1 MKYNLRCLICR
12 GFKDCISKYIFVIVF
27 SALLL
32 VIARHTTV
40 PVQNIL
46 YNISSSLFALP
57 IIFICYDVY
66 QIIITRKQRKMVTIQ
81 INDKIEELFTDFI
94 FMTAKFRTDF
104 DSATV
109 ASPDFL
115 DLRNSTSNQIFQDIS
130 STEHYGFFIFSYFDD
145 LCQEINKILDSP
157 LFLLYS
163 PNEIISLISEF
174 SMEYQTFLNEFKFI
188 SRDDFILIGS
198 CNNLTFEIEEKA
210 QGDHV
215 IYRIQQNRDDKNYV
229 LYQASY
235 PLFDEQMLKG
245 IYRISGTKSKILSAH
260 IVKLYSIIKRWEKE
274 CDFSLHTDQFFVI
287 AGRPAQEPYINLYA
301 KDNFSINVFWP

>member
-1 MKYNLRCLICR
+1 MCLAITNKR
-12 GFKDCISKYIFVIVF
+12 AENTITKMYFEI
-27 SALLL
+27 
-32 VIARHTTV
+32 
-40 PVQNIL
+40 Q
-46 YNISSSLFALP
+46 SLNPL
-57 IIFICYDVY
+57 
-66 QIIITRKQRKMVTIQ
+66 Q

-174 SMEYQTFLNEFKFI
+174 S
-188 SRDDFILIGS
+188 
-198 CNNLTFEIEEKA
+198 
-210 QGDHV
+210 
-215 IYRIQQNRDDKNYV
+215 
-229 LYQASY
+229 
-235 PLFDEQMLKG
+235 
-245 IYRISGTKSKILSAH
+245 ILSLIW
-260 IVKLYSIIKRWEKE
+260 IVTILRCFLVII
-274 CDFSLHTDQFFVI
+274 I
-287 AGRPAQEPYINLYA
+287 
-301 KDNFSINVFWP
+301 

>member
-163 PNEIISLISEF
+163 PNEIISLISDG
-174 SMEYQTFLNEFKFI
+174 I
-188 SRDDFILIGS
+188 SNI
-198 CNNLTFEIEEKA
+198 
-210 QGDHV
+210 
-215 IYRIQQNRDDKNYV
+215 
-229 LYQASY
+229 
-235 PLFDEQMLKG
+235 P
-245 IYRISGTKSKILSAH
+245 
-260 IVKLYSIIKRWEKE
+260 
-274 CDFSLHTDQFFVI
+274 
-287 AGRPAQEPYINLYA
+287 
-301 KDNFSINVFWP
+301 

>member
-130 STEHYGFFIFSYFDD
+130 STEHYGFFIFSYFFKS
-145 LCQEINKILDSP
+145 LYSASNPARSRMTVSTCGP
-157 LFLLYS
+157 LFSHTFPGPFAFCRYFS
-163 PNEIISLISEF
+163 PSVQL
-174 SMEYQTFLNEFKFI
+174 
-188 SRDDFILIGS
+188 SRTVIK
-198 CNNLTFEIEEKA
+198 EEPSS
-210 QGDHV
+210 V
-215 IYRIQQNRDDKNYV
+215 
-229 LYQASY
+229 
-235 PLFDEQMLKG
+235 
-245 IYRISGTKSKILSAH
+245 
-260 IVKLYSIIKRWEKE
+260 
-274 CDFSLHTDQFFVI
+274 
-287 AGRPAQEPYINLYA
+287 
-301 KDNFSINVFWP
+301 